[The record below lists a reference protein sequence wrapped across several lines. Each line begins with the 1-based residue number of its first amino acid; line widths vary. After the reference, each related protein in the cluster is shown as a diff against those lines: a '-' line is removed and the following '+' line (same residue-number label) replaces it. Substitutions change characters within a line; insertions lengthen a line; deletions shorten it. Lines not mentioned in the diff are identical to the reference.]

1 MFMSWLRAAAV
12 SALALALAGAAQAEA
27 PLGEVHVGTLAGG
40 TAVWELQ
47 TIKDHGFDTANGFE
61 LVIEELAGNPATQI
75 ALQGREVDAIV
86 TDWIWAARAQ
96 DGGLDLRL
104 VPYSTAVGAVL
115 VPEGSP
121 AQELADL
128 AGQRIAVSGSPIDK
142 SWLILRA
149 FAAAEGLDLA
159 GKTEQVFAAPPLVLQ
174 ALASGEVQAMVNN
187 WNFNARAQAAGAREL
202 VSVAEALSALDLDPR
217 SPLLVYAI
225 QRDRA
230 DAGVAPAL
238 AAASLAAKR
247 LLAGDDAA
255 WQALRPLMNAADDA
269 EFIALRDGWRA
280 GIPAEG
286 PVDVEAA
293 SKFFAVLAEFGG
305 EEVTGGLTAVPDGL
319 FYTGD

>member
-1 MFMSWLRAAAV
+1 MFVSWLRVAAV
-12 SALALALAGAAQAEA
+12 SALALAGAARAEA
-27 PLGEVHVGTLAGG
+27 PLGEVHVGTIAGG
-40 TAVWELQ
+40 TVLWELQ

-61 LVIEELAGNPATQI
+61 LVVEELAGNPATQI

-104 VPYSTAVGAVL
+104 IPFSTAVGAVL

-121 AQELADL
+121 AQGLADL
-128 AGQRIAVSGSPIDK
+128 AGGKIAVSGSPIDK

-149 FAAAEGLDLA
+149 WAAAEGWDLA
-159 GKTEQVFAAPPLVLQ
+159 AETRQVFAAPPLVSQ

-187 WNFNARAQAAGAREL
+187 WNFNAKALAGGAREL
-202 VSVAEALSALDLDPR
+202 VSVADALAALDLDPR
-217 SPLLVYAI
+217 APLLVYAI

-247 LLAGDDAA
+247 LLASDDAA
-255 WQALRPLMNAADDA
+255 WESIRPLMNAADDA
-269 EFIALRDGWRA
+269 EFAALRDGWRA

-286 PVDVEAA
+286 PVDEAA
-293 SKFFAVLAEFGG
+293 ASEFFAVLAEFGG
-305 EEVTGGLTAVPDGL
+305 EEVTGGLTAVPEGL
-319 FYTGD
+319 FHRGD